1 MDFNT
6 TIDIIIKDLRQAREI
21 INDLKQYPGVPLL
34 QVELA
39 VSKCRSAEE
48 IMALLKTMKQEHQV
62 MYNEEVERVEGV
74 ESDERID
81 EVKFNTPSDRDILME
96 IDDEDEDESFS
107 LPVPEKKV
115 SEVSNL
121 LVDEKHKTDD
131 ETDIP
136 KKSREKL
143 PETNIIAD
151 RFSGMSNT
159 FNEQLGN
166 TKSDGDVSASIK
178 SRPVNNLTEAIG
190 INDKFL
196 FIREI
201 FNGNQLSYNEAIAKL
216 NKIENISD
224 ARAVIMSYTGEGDEN
239 EAVKQLLDLVKRKL
253 PADE

>member
-107 LPVPEKKV
+107 LPVPEKKA

-121 LVDEKHKTDD
+121 LVNEKHKSDD

-224 ARAVIMSYTGEGDEN
+224 ARAVIMSYTGEGDEIV
-239 EAVKQLLDLVKRKL
+239 AVKQLLDLVKRKL